1 VPTDATGVRS
11 RHRLSWQQYAQRVAS
26 TMADISKDELR
37 KEITGH
43 PGDGLLRNGASR
55 GRSHAFRVAA
65 ASGIRAKSGALLLR
79 RDDFSAHVC
88 ARVAC
93 PTPAIT
99 TASSL
104 YFATYVS
111 DERRNSIL
119 KDADLTTMSAKKVRQ
134 QIEEKLDVDLTE
146 RKKEVDDLVM
156 ECLQE
161 KQDGGKKKKKAAS
174 EESEDGEEEEEEG
187 SEEEEEEEEKK
198 PAKRNPTKKSSSNKR
213 KKGSS
218 DDEESASDDDASDE
232 EYSPKKPKATPKKS
246 KPGKKGKKKG
256 SDSDS
261 DEDWGKNK
269 KAPGSAAK
277 KGGGGGGGGG
287 GKGKGGGYTRAIT
300 LSPELAAIV
309 GAEQMARHEVV
320 RKVWS
325 IVKERNLY
333 DPKNKQF
340 AICDEE
346 LMKVFGVKRFRTFG
360 MMKYLKN
367 HFVD

>member
-1 VPTDATGVRS
+1 
-11 RHRLSWQQYAQRVAS
+11 
-26 TMADISKDELR
+26 MADISKDELR
-37 KEITGH
+37 KEIT
-43 PGDGLLRNGASR
+43 A
-55 GRSHAFRVAA
+55 
-65 ASGIRAKSGALLLR
+65 
-79 RDDFSAHVC
+79 
-88 ARVAC
+88 
-93 PTPAIT
+93 
-99 TASSL
+99 
-104 YFATYVS
+104 
-111 DERRNSIL
+111 IL

-134 QIEEKLDVDLTE
+134 QIEEKLDVDLTD

-161 KQDGGKKKKKAAS
+161 KQDSGKKNKKGKAAS
-174 EESEDGEEEEEEG
+174 EESEEGEEEEEEG

-198 PAKRNPTKKSSSNKR
+198 PAKRTPAKKTATKR

-232 EYSPKKPKATPKKS
+232 EYSPKKPKPTPKKG

-261 DEDWGKNK
+261 DEDWGKSK
-269 KAPGSAAK
+269 KAAGGAK
-277 KGGGGGGGGG
+277 KGA
-287 GKGKGGGYTRAIT
+287 GKGKGGGYTRAVT
-300 LSPELAAIV
+300 LSPELASVV

-320 RKVWS
+320 KKVWS
-325 IVKERNLY
+325 IIKERNLY

-346 LMKVFGVKRFRTFG
+346 LLKVIGVKRFRTFG

>member
-1 VPTDATGVRS
+1 
-11 RHRLSWQQYAQRVAS
+11 
-26 TMADISKDELR
+26 MADISNEELR
-37 KEITGH
+37 KEIT
-43 PGDGLLRNGASR
+43 A
-55 GRSHAFRVAA
+55 
-65 ASGIRAKSGALLLR
+65 
-79 RDDFSAHVC
+79 
-88 ARVAC
+88 
-93 PTPAIT
+93 
-99 TASSL
+99 
-104 YFATYVS
+104 
-111 DERRNSIL
+111 IL
-119 KDADLTTMSAKKVRQ
+119 KDADLTTMSAKKVRL
-134 QIEEKLDVDLTE
+134 QIEGKLDIDLTE
-146 RKKEVDDLVM
+146 RKKEVDSLVM
-156 ECLQE
+156 DCLQE
-161 KQDGGKKKKKAAS
+161 KQDATKKKKKTAS

-198 PAKRNPTKKSSSNKR
+198 PAKRSPAKKTVNKR
-213 KKGSS
+213 RKGSS

-232 EYSPKKPKATPKKS
+232 EYSPKKPKATPKKG

-269 KAPGSAAK
+269 KAQGGGAK
-277 KGGGGGGGGG
+277 KAG
-287 GKGKGGGYTRAIT
+287 GKSKGGYTRVIT

-325 IVKERNLY
+325 IIKERNLY

-340 AICDEE
+340 AICDDE
-346 LMKVFGVKRFRTFG
+346 LFKVIGVKRFRTFG

>member
-1 VPTDATGVRS
+1 
-11 RHRLSWQQYAQRVAS
+11 
-26 TMADISKDELR
+26 MADISKDELR
-37 KEITGH
+37 KEIT
-43 PGDGLLRNGASR
+43 A
-55 GRSHAFRVAA
+55 
-65 ASGIRAKSGALLLR
+65 
-79 RDDFSAHVC
+79 
-88 ARVAC
+88 
-93 PTPAIT
+93 
-99 TASSL
+99 
-104 YFATYVS
+104 
-111 DERRNSIL
+111 IL

>member
-1 VPTDATGVRS
+1 
-11 RHRLSWQQYAQRVAS
+11 
-26 TMADISKDELR
+26 MADISKEELR
-37 KEITGH
+37 KEITGDF
-43 PGDGLLRNGASR
+43 GAGYQRNRATFKR
-55 GRSHAFRVAA
+55 THALRVAI
-65 ASGIRAKSGALLLR
+65 ASGIQAKSGSLLLR

-88 ARVAC
+88 AQVAC
-93 PTPAIT
+93 PTPAII
-99 TASSL
+99 TAAHRILPSTSR
-104 YFATYVS
+104 A
-111 DERRNSIL
+111 NAIL

-134 QIEEKLDVDLTE
+134 QIEEKLDVDLIE

-198 PAKRNPTKKSSSNKR
+198 PAKRNPAKKAPNKR

-218 DDEESASDDDASDE
+218 EDEESASDDDASDE
-232 EYSPKKPKATPKKS
+232 EYSPKKPKVTPKKS

-269 KAPGSAAK
+269 KAPGSTAK
-277 KGGGGGGGGG
+277 KGAG

-300 LSPELAAIV
+300 LSPELAAVV

-320 RKVWS
+320 KKVWS
-325 IVKERNLY
+325 IIKERNLY

-346 LMKVFGVKRFRTFG
+346 LMKVIGVKRFRTFG

>member
-1 VPTDATGVRS
+1 
-11 RHRLSWQQYAQRVAS
+11 
-26 TMADISKDELR
+26 MADISNEELR
-37 KEITGH
+37 KEIT
-43 PGDGLLRNGASR
+43 A
-55 GRSHAFRVAA
+55 
-65 ASGIRAKSGALLLR
+65 
-79 RDDFSAHVC
+79 
-88 ARVAC
+88 
-93 PTPAIT
+93 
-99 TASSL
+99 
-104 YFATYVS
+104 
-111 DERRNSIL
+111 IL
-119 KDADLTTMSAKKVRQ
+119 KDADLTTMSAKKIRL
-134 QIEEKLDVDLTE
+134 QIEGKLDIDLTE
-146 RKKEVDDLVM
+146 RKKEVDSLVM

-161 KQDGGKKKKKAAS
+161 KQDGAKKKKKKTAS

-198 PAKRNPTKKSSSNKR
+198 PAKRGPVKKAVNKR
-213 KKGSS
+213 KKASS

-232 EYSPKKPKATPKKS
+232 EYSPKKPKATPKKTG

-269 KAPGSAAK
+269 KAQSGAAK

-287 GKGKGGGYTRAIT
+287 KGKGGYTRAIT
-300 LSPELAAIV
+300 LSPELAAVV

-320 RKVWS
+320 KKVWS
-325 IVKERNLY
+325 IIKERNLY

-340 AICDEE
+340 AICDDE
-346 LMKVFGVKRFRTFG
+346 LMKVIGVKRFRTFG

>member
-1 VPTDATGVRS
+1 
-11 RHRLSWQQYAQRVAS
+11 
-26 TMADISKDELR
+26 MADISKDELR
-37 KEITGH
+37 KEIT
-43 PGDGLLRNGASR
+43 A
-55 GRSHAFRVAA
+55 
-65 ASGIRAKSGALLLR
+65 
-79 RDDFSAHVC
+79 
-88 ARVAC
+88 
-93 PTPAIT
+93 
-99 TASSL
+99 
-104 YFATYVS
+104 
-111 DERRNSIL
+111 IL

-134 QIEEKLDVDLTE
+134 QIEEKLDVDLTD

-161 KQDGGKKKKKAAS
+161 KQDSGKKNKKGKAAS
-174 EESEDGEEEEEEG
+174 EESEEGEEEEEEG

-198 PAKRNPTKKSSSNKR
+198 PAKRTPAKKTVTKR

-232 EYSPKKPKATPKKS
+232 EYSPKKPKPTPKKG

-261 DEDWGKNK
+261 DEDWGKSK
-269 KAPGSAAK
+269 KAAGGAK
-277 KGGGGGGGGG
+277 KGA
-287 GKGKGGGYTRAIT
+287 GKGKGGGYTRAVT
-300 LSPELAAIV
+300 LSPELASVV

-320 RKVWS
+320 KKVWS
-325 IVKERNLY
+325 IIKERNLY

-346 LMKVFGVKRFRTFG
+346 LLKVIGVKRFRTFG

>member
-1 VPTDATGVRS
+1 
-11 RHRLSWQQYAQRVAS
+11 
-26 TMADISKDELR
+26 MADITKEELR
-37 KEITGH
+37 KEIT
-43 PGDGLLRNGASR
+43 A
-55 GRSHAFRVAA
+55 
-65 ASGIRAKSGALLLR
+65 
-79 RDDFSAHVC
+79 
-88 ARVAC
+88 
-93 PTPAIT
+93 
-99 TASSL
+99 
-104 YFATYVS
+104 
-111 DERRNSIL
+111 IL

-134 QIEEKLDVDLTE
+134 QIEEKLDVDLIE
-146 RKKEVDDLVM
+146 SQIKLLFVVVLCLVLCLIVAYIFILKKEVDDLVM

-198 PAKRNPTKKSSSNKR
+198 PAKRNPAKKTPNKR

-232 EYSPKKPKATPKKS
+232 EYSPKKPKVTPKKS

-269 KAPGSAAK
+269 KAPGSTAK
-277 KGGGGGGGGG
+277 KGAG

-300 LSPELAAIV
+300 LSPELAAVV

-320 RKVWS
+320 KKVWS
-325 IVKERNLY
+325 IIKERNLY

-346 LMKVFGVKRFRTFG
+346 LMKVIGVKRFRTFG

>member
-1 VPTDATGVRS
+1 
-11 RHRLSWQQYAQRVAS
+11 
-26 TMADISKDELR
+26 MADISKDELR
-37 KEITGH
+37 KEIT
-43 PGDGLLRNGASR
+43 A
-55 GRSHAFRVAA
+55 
-65 ASGIRAKSGALLLR
+65 
-79 RDDFSAHVC
+79 
-88 ARVAC
+88 
-93 PTPAIT
+93 
-99 TASSL
+99 
-104 YFATYVS
+104 
-111 DERRNSIL
+111 IL

-174 EESEDGEEEEEEG
+174 EESEDGEEEEEEA

-198 PAKRNPTKKSSSNKR
+198 PAKRSPTKKAPSKR

-232 EYSPKKPKATPKKS
+232 EYSPKKPKVTPKKN

-277 KGGGGGGGGG
+277 KGGGK
-287 GKGKGGGYTRAIT
+287 GKGGGGYTRAIT

-320 RKVWS
+320 KKVWS
-325 IVKERNLY
+325 IIKERNLY

-346 LMKVFGVKRFRTFG
+346 LMKVIGVKRFRTFG

>member
-1 VPTDATGVRS
+1 
-11 RHRLSWQQYAQRVAS
+11 
-26 TMADISKDELR
+26 MADISKDELR
-37 KEITGH
+37 KEIT
-43 PGDGLLRNGASR
+43 A
-55 GRSHAFRVAA
+55 
-65 ASGIRAKSGALLLR
+65 
-79 RDDFSAHVC
+79 
-88 ARVAC
+88 
-93 PTPAIT
+93 
-99 TASSL
+99 
-104 YFATYVS
+104 
-111 DERRNSIL
+111 IL

-134 QIEEKLDVDLTE
+134 QIEEKLDIDLLE

-198 PAKRNPTKKSSSNKR
+198 PAKRNPAKKAPNKR

-232 EYSPKKPKATPKKS
+232 EYSPKKPKVTPKKVRYIIIKLFYKS
-246 KPGKKGKKKG
+246 SWKEGKKKG

-277 KGGGGGGGGG
+277 KGGGGS
-287 GKGKGGGYTRAIT
+287 KGKGGGYTRAIT
-300 LSPELAAIV
+300 LSPELAAVV

-320 RKVWS
+320 KKVWS
-325 IVKERNLY
+325 IIKERNLY

-346 LMKVFGVKRFRTFG
+346 LMKVIGVKRFRTFG